1 MKNKKYTQMQ
11 RILRLENIV
20 SQMYI
25 KIETFK
31 ILLDKHQF
39 KDEEE

>member
-1 MKNKKYTQMQ
+1 MNKKKYTQQQ

-25 KIETFK
+25 KLEALK
-31 ILLDKHQF
+31 IIIDKQQTD
-39 KDEEE
+39 KEE